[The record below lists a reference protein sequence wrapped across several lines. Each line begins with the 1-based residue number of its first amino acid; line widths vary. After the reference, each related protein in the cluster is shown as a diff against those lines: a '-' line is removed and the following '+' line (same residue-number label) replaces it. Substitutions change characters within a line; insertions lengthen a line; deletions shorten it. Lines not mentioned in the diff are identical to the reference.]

1 MSFNTIGT
9 QPVYFGIGRRK
20 TSVAKVTLIPG
31 NGSLIVNHKP
41 GALYL
46 NYNSQYINSSK
57 APLTALGLEN
67 SYDIIVNTH
76 GGGLRGQSDAIKLG
90 VARALCYISD
100 ENREQLKPAGFL
112 MRDARAK
119 ERKKYG
125 LRKARKAPQYSKDL
139 QESRCAAKVQ
149 GRRRGPRRPSTRA

>member
-1 MSFNTIGT
+1 MSFNNSNV

-31 NGSLIVNHKP
+31 TGSLVVNHKP

-46 NYNSQYINSSK
+46 HYNSQYINSSK

-67 SYDIIVNTH
+67 SYDIYVNTH
-76 GGGLRGQSDAIKLG
+76 GGGLRGQADAIKLG
-90 VARALCYISD
+90 VALALCYISSD
-100 ENREQLKPAGFL
+100 NRSQLKLEGFL
-112 MRDARAK
+112 IRDARAK

-125 LRKARKAPQYSKDL
+125 LRKARKAPQYSK
-139 QESRCAAKVQ
+139 R
-149 GRRRGPRRPSTRA
+149 